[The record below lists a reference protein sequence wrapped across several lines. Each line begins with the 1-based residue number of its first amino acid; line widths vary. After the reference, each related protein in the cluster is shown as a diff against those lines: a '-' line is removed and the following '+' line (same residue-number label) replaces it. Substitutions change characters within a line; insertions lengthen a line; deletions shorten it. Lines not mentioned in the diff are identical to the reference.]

1 MYCVYD
7 AMGSPY
13 GACDDLS
20 TVLGEDDYVCTLP
33 PPVLK
38 LAAKDLC
45 EDEVSRT
52 NGLQQMRDYIRRNPA
67 ITKCRLDANF
77 LLRFLRLK
85 KFRMKE
91 SKECLEKYLRI
102 RQEHSNWFSR
112 LDICDRM
119 LEDLIDQGYF
129 FALPERDESGR
140 RVFFSVASKMDPNR
154 HTTADQVRA
163 TMIGLESLLED
174 EENQVRGF
182 TYIFDE
188 RDVGLNLICLWTPAE
203 VSKAFQC
210 CEKTIP
216 ARHKEIHFVNLP
228 TALYAIFEFSKTLLS
243 DKIKSRFQVH
253 SDETKLKKKVPTHI
267 LPKEYGGTVPMAE
280 MIKMYKKE
288 LVAVR
293 SRLLMMDQM
302 AIEEEK
308 KKTKKIDKAFETI
321 QKNFRKLDID

>member
-1 MYCVYD
+1 
-7 AMGSPY
+7 MGSPY
-13 GACDDLS
+13 GAGGDVCS
-20 TVLGEDDYVCTLP
+20 VLGEDDYVCTLTP
-33 PPVLK
+33 EVRK
-38 LAAKDLC
+38 LATRDLG
-45 EDEVSRT
+45 EDDNART
-52 NGLQQMRDYIRRNPA
+52 TGLQQMREYIRRNQA
-67 ITKCRLDANF
+67 ITKCRLDGNF
-77 LLRFLRLK
+77 LLRFLRMK
-85 KFRMKE
+85 KYRIKE
-91 SKECLEKYLRI
+91 AQDFLEKYLRI
-102 RQEHSNWFSR
+102 RLEHAHWFAR
-112 LDICDRM
+112 LDIRDRN
-119 LEDLIDQGYF
+119 LEHLIDQGYF
-129 FALPERDESGR
+129 FALPERDDNGR
-140 RVFFSVASKMDPNR
+140 RVFFSIAGKMDPSR

-188 RDVGLNLICLWTPAE
+188 KDVGLAILSLWSPSE

-228 TALYAIFEFSKTLLS
+228 TALFAIFEFAKTLLS
-243 DKIKSRFQVH
+243 DKIKNRFQVH
-253 SDETKLKKKVPTHI
+253 NDETKLKKKIPIRI

-288 LVAVR
+288 LTAVR

-302 AIEEEK
+302 HIMK
-308 KKTKKIDKAFETI
+308 KPKTKKIEKAITSI